1 MDRSALT
8 GLGGTLA
15 TVGLGQISD
24 VIGIVAGVS
33 TIIYMTI
40 KIYQLLKK

>member
-1 MDRSALT
+1 MDRTALA

-15 TVGLGQISD
+15 TVGLGTIHA
-24 VIGIVAGVS
+24 VIGIIAGVS